1 LWRQP
6 WLQLRTIVP
15 RPQHLQVQAQVQA
28 RKRLTE
34 QKYFNGHLKGSFLA
48 AFFVILFSSNI

>member
-1 LWRQP
+1 
-6 WLQLRTIVP
+6 VP
-15 RPQHLQVQAQVQA
+15 RPQHLQVQVQVQVQAQVQA

>member
-1 LWRQP
+1 
-6 WLQLRTIVP
+6 VP
-15 RPQHLQVQAQVQA
+15 RPQHLQVQVQVQAQVQA